1 MQKIAN
7 PQQNQGVQRFF
18 CFVTVKDG
26 ILLCFKKR
34 CNQKQLN
41 EKKCQKRIRHIR
53 IFFRSTDNS
62 LSYSTLFSDNLL
74 SR

>member
-26 ILLCFKKR
+26 SIAFFS
-34 CNQKQLN
+34 
-41 EKKCQKRIRHIR
+41 EKCSNAFGDLMESGYVLHRKVFASGRIRGYDR
-53 IFFRSTDNS
+53 
-62 LSYSTLFSDNLL
+62 LL
-74 SR
+74 

>member
-26 ILLCFKKR
+26 ILI
-34 CNQKQLN
+34 Q
-41 EKKCQKRIRHIR
+41 
-53 IFFRSTDNS
+53 
-62 LSYSTLFSDNLL
+62 DNLL
-74 SR
+74 FFSLQGGCFLIHQFF